1 MRLRF
6 DDTNPVKEKGEFVES
21 ILEDLKTLGITW
33 SKLTYTTDYFDQM
46 FDLLRKMIKENKAY
60 VDNTPVEKMREER
73 IKKIDSQCREFT
85 PDKNLEIF
93 ESMLKGENKDYC
105 VRAKIN
111 MQSNNGCMRDPVIAR
126 PSDVP
131 HHRVGT
137 KYKVYP
143 TYDFACPVVD
153 SVEGVTHVLRTN
165 EYADRIPQ
173 YMWMLDA
180 LGWPRLEIYEY
191 SRLNFEYTVL
201 SKRKL
206 NWFVN
211 ENKVE
216 GWNDPRFPT
225 LRGVLRKGVRVETL
239 IEFMLE
245 QGPSKRSNLMEWE
258 KLWAINKRII
268 DPVCPRY
275 SAVSVNKACRLEV
288 VNGPEQPEA
297 VSVEMSKLNKDLG
310 KRPLWKSRNLLI
322 EFDDAENILKVGEKV
337 TLMNW
342 GNFKILTKEVQAD
355 GSYNMTGEYLPE
367 DLDFKTTKKI
377 TWLADNTNL
386 QIVNLIEYDHL
397 IKTKKVEE
405 DVKFEDV
412 INVNSKF
419 VSQAYADSGVRQLEE
434 NCFFQFER
442 RGYYRIDKIAKNGE
456 EFTYDMIFVPDGKAV
471 GLSSIAKQT
480 DKKGDIAKESL
491 ADKVEAK
498 KNKDKKKKKGES
510 TTEQAQEAKKET
522 EKEIVEAKKDVPEAP
537 ADKKE

>member
-1 MRLRF
+1 MLLGEC
-6 DDTNPVKEKGEFVES
+6 KE
-21 ILEDLKTLGITW
+21 
-33 SKLTYTTDYFDQM
+33 
-46 FDLLRKMIKENKAY
+46 
-60 VDNTPVEKMREER
+60 
-73 IKKIDSQCREFT
+73 
-85 PDKNLEIF
+85 
-93 ESMLKGENKDYC
+93 YC
-105 VRAKIN
+105 LRAKIG
-111 MQSNNGCMRDPVIAR
+111 MQNNNGCMRDPVIAR
-126 PSDVP
+126 ASDVP

-180 LGWPRLEIYEY
+180 LGWKRLEIYEY

-245 QGPSKRSNLMEWE
+245 QGPSKRANLMEWE

-275 SAVSVNKACRLEV
+275 SAVSVNKASRLHV
-288 VNGPEQPEA
+288 VNGPEKPEA
-297 VSVEMSKLNKDLG
+297 VSVDMSKLNKNLG
-310 KRPLWKSRNLLI
+310 QRPLWKSNNLLI
-322 EFDDAENILKVGEKV
+322 EFDDAENILKVGERV

-342 GNFKILTKEVQAD
+342 GNFKILTKEVQPD

-386 QIVNLIEYDHL
+386 QIVNLMEYDHL
-397 IKTKKVEE
+397 IKTKKIEE

-412 INVNSKF
+412 VNVNSKF
-419 VSQAYADSGVRQLEE
+419 ISQAYADSGIRQLEE
-434 NCFFQFER
+434 STILFMQ
-442 RGYYRIDKIAKNGE
+442 IASFSLRE
-456 EFTYDMIFVPDGKAV
+456 EDTTV
-471 GLSSIAKQT
+471 ST
-480 DKKGDIAKESL
+480 RSL
-491 ADKVEAK
+491 KMETI
-498 KNKDKKKKKGES
+498 S
-510 TTEQAQEAKKET
+510 TL
-522 EKEIVEAKKDVPEAP
+522 I
-537 ADKKE
+537 

>member
-33 SKLTYTTDYFDQM
+33 SKLSYTTDYFDMM
-46 FDLLRKMIKENKAY
+46 FDLLRKMIKEGKAY

-73 IKKIDSQCREFT
+73 IKKIDSACRGFT
-85 PDKNLEIF
+85 PEQNIEIF
-93 ESMLKGENKDYC
+93 EKMLLGEHKDYC
-105 VRAKIN
+105 LRAKIS
-111 MQSNNGCMRDPVIAR
+111 MQNNNGCMRDPVLAR
-126 PSDVP
+126 SSDVP

-173 YMWMLDA
+173 YMWVLEA
-180 LGWPRLEIYEY
+180 LGWKKLEIYEY

-245 QGPSKRSNLMEWE
+245 QGPSKRANLMEWE

-275 SAVSVNKACRLEV
+275 SAVSVNKASRLEI

-297 VSVEMSKLNKDLG
+297 VTVEMSKLNKNLG
-310 KRPLWKSRNLLI
+310 QRPLWKSKNILI

-342 GNFKILTKEVQAD
+342 GNFKILTKEVQPD
-355 GSYNMTGEYLPE
+355 GSYNMTGEYLPD

-386 QIVNLIEYDHL
+386 QIVNLVEYDHL

-405 DVKFEDV
+405 DGNFEDV
-412 INVNSKF
+412 VNVNSKF
-419 VSQAYADSGVRQLEE
+419 ISQAYADSGIRQLEE
-434 NCFFQFER
+434 SNFYF
-442 RGYYRIDKIAKNGE
+442 I
-456 EFTYDMIFVPDGKAV
+456 
-471 GLSSIAKQT
+471 
-480 DKKGDIAKESL
+480 
-491 ADKVEAK
+491 
-498 KNKDKKKKKGES
+498 
-510 TTEQAQEAKKET
+510 
-522 EKEIVEAKKDVPEAP
+522 
-537 ADKKE
+537 